1 MKAPRSKVKD
11 SNPVI
16 AFPVSRVDFNLDFCE
31 AAPEKRTS
39 KPVTLQAV
47 NPRFDL
53 DFCARAPEMQ
63 NTEPV
68 TLNIVKRQRGTV
80 LFISLIVLVAMTLAG
95 IAIMR
100 SVDTATLIAG
110 NLAFK
115 QGTIQSSDNGIETA
129 YQWLLTNRNVLANS
143 NTAQGYYSSKPG
155 GDPDWND
162 PLTWASAAVVG
173 TDAAG
178 NTVSYI
184 VHRLCNCPDT
194 AYNGT
199 CADGNEQQCA
209 LTTAASAVP
218 PPAEGDSFAVGA
230 PGFLEDP
237 KVYYRVTVRTQG
249 PRNTTSFVQSMVAIA
264 L

>member
-1 MKAPRSKVKD
+1 MKTSRSKFKV
-11 SNPVI
+11 SSPVV
-16 AFPVSRVDFNLDFCE
+16 AVPGSRVDFDLDFCE
-31 AAPEKRTS
+31 SAPEKWNR
-39 KPVTLQAV
+39 KHATLIAV
-47 NPRFDL
+47 SSRFDL
-53 DFCARAPEMQ
+53 DFCAGAPEMH
-63 NTEPV
+63 NTDHV
-68 TLNIVKRQRGTV
+68 TLNTPKRQRGTV
-80 LFISLIVLVAMTLAG
+80 LFIALIVLVAMTLAG

-115 QGTIQSSDNGIETA
+115 QATIQSSDNGVEQA
-129 YQWLLTNRNVLANS
+129 YQWLLTNRNVLANT
-143 NTAQGYYSSKPG
+143 NLAQGYYSSKPG

-162 PLTWASAAVVG
+162 PLTWASAATVG

-178 NTVSYI
+178 NTVSYL

-194 AYNGT
+194 TYNGV

-209 LTTAASAVP
+209 LTTATSAVP

-237 KVYYRVTVRTQG
+237 KVYYRITVRTQG